1 MAWLEILGLGFRGI
15 NVSKHKIF
23 WGLDLGSS
31 AIKLVRLEET
41 GDVLSLQT
49 FGPVPLESPSLP
61 LPQELLISGLK
72 NLLGSLNRPPK
83 SVVAALPRHL
93 AVVKFPALP
102 KAEEPQ
108 FAQMVKLEAQR
119 YVPFA
124 LEEVVLDFHPLGSFP
139 DPVISKVPRAEK
151 ERIPETA
158 SSGSPLAE
166 VSGEVP
172 QGISSPPLPSMP
184 VTPGVSESL
193 VEVLL
198 IAVQRNVVTNYW
210 RALKSANLHCE
221 RLMVSSLGLASLYL
235 YSEAENAPP
244 GVDLLLDLGGRSTV
258 VTAFKKGKMIFNRAA
273 TVGCDSLT
281 TALQSDL
288 NISLSEAEVWKRER
302 GLTLL
307 QSTTDLPH
315 TQNWVQNFLSEVRR
329 SVAALT
335 SERRDAVPQRVL
347 IAGGGAKLPALRDL
361 LEEELGLPVLLL
373 PTHSLPAD
381 PQFMEATGLALLA
394 LLSHKDSSTACP
406 SINLV
411 PPEVV
416 IEAQRSRRLRVMQG
430 VGTGF
435 GVLLLAAGYIGW
447 QSLQER
453 AEEVARVRAAQQ
465 TVQQVQRQADT
476 ISKKVKTLE
485 EQIELLEPTLNPSAT
500 YLDILN
506 DMVQRMP
513 EGLWLTGI
521 TLEKGK
527 PLVLRGTATGNG
539 PIAQFTSDLGKSPYL
554 QAVTLTYA
562 NEATIGNTKVVQFGI
577 TAQIRGNKPKPQRVR
592 RARTRPVR
600 GASSE
605 SESTLR

>member
-15 NVSKHKIF
+15 NVSKHRIF

-31 AIKLVRLEET
+31 AIKLARLEET
-41 GDVLSLQT
+41 GDTLSLQT
-49 FGPVPLESPSLP
+49 FGPVPLESPSFP

-72 NLLGSLNRPPK
+72 NLLRSLSRPPK

-108 FAQMVKLEAQR
+108 FAQMVRLEAQR

-124 LEEVVLDFHPLGSFP
+124 LEEVVLDFYPLGPFLE
-139 DPVISKVPRAEK
+139 PVISKAPRAEK
-151 ERIPETA
+151 ERIPGT
-158 SSGSPLAE
+158 SSLNPPLT
-166 VSGEVP
+166 EVP
-172 QGISSPPLPSMP
+172 KEVTQGASPSLSSISA
-184 VTPGVSESL
+184 TPGVPESL

-210 RALKSANLHCE
+210 RALKSVNLSCE
-221 RLMVSSLGLASLYL
+221 KLMVSSLGLASLYL
-235 YSEAENAPP
+235 YSEAGNAPP

-258 VTAFKKGKMIFNRAA
+258 VTAFKKGRMIFNRAT

-307 QSTTDLPH
+307 EGATDLPH

-335 SERRDAVPQRVL
+335 SERRDGVPQRVL
-347 IAGGGAKLPALRDL
+347 IAGGGAKLPALRNF

-373 PTHSLPAD
+373 PTHSLPTD
-381 PQFMEATGLALLA
+381 PQFMEATGLALSA
-394 LLSHKDSSTACP
+394 LLSHQASSTACP
-406 SINLV
+406 SISLV

-416 IEAQRSRRLRVMQG
+416 VEAQRNRRRRVMQG
-430 VGTGF
+430 IGTGF
-435 GVLLLAAGYIGW
+435 GTLLLAAGYIGW
-447 QSLQER
+447 QNLQEK

-465 TVQQVQRQADT
+465 TVQQVQRQAES
-476 ISKKVKTLE
+476 IGKRVKTLE
-485 EQIELLEPTLNPSAT
+485 EQFELLEPALNPDAN
-500 YLDILN
+500 YLDVLN
-506 DMVQRMP
+506 DIVQRIP

-539 PIAQFTSDLGKSPYL
+539 PIAQFTADLGKSPYL

-592 RARTRPVR
+592 RSRTRPVR
-600 GASSE
+600 GASSG
-605 SESTLR
+605 SEATLR